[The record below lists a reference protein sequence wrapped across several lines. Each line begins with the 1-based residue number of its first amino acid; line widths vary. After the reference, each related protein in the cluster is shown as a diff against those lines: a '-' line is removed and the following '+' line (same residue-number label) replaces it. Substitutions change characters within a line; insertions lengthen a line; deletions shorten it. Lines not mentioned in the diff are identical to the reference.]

1 MTCKEVLFSDHAIT
15 QMFKRNIS
23 VDDVKRVIEGGAN
36 IAEYPYDKPYPSYLM
51 LASVNNRPIHIVVG
65 KDEEEERC
73 IVVTAYE
80 PDPSIW
86 EPGFKSKRS

>member
-36 IAEYPYDKPYPSYLM
+36 IAEYPYDKPYPSCLM

-65 KDEEEERC
+65 KDEEKERC

>member
-1 MTCKEVLFSDHAIT
+1 
-15 QMFKRNIS
+15 
-23 VDDVKRVIEGGAN
+23 
-36 IAEYPYDKPYPSYLM
+36 M

-65 KDEEEERC
+65 KDVEKERC

>member
-1 MTCKEVLFSDHAIT
+1 
-15 QMFKRNIS
+15 
-23 VDDVKRVIEGGAN
+23 
-36 IAEYPYDKPYPSYLM
+36 M
-51 LASVNNRPIHIVVG
+51 LASVNDRPIHIVVG
-65 KDEEEERC
+65 KDEEKERC